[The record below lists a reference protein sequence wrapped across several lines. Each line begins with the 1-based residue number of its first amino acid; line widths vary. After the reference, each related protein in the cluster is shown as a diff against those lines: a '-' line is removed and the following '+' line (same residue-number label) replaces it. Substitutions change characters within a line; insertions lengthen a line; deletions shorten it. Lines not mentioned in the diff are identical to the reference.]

1 VHHGVASCV
10 FRNTFAVSITQ
21 MTLGALVHTIPV
33 FSVAMRRAPTLFS
46 TVAIAFVLHF
56 M

>member
-21 MTLGALVHTIPV
+21 MTLGAPIHTIPV
-33 FSVAMRRAPTLFS
+33 FSVTMHRAPTLFS
-46 TVAIAFVLHF
+46 VVAIAFVLYF